1 MEKWRINNGTLKNPE
16 ILTIYSNESKFLINI
31 ENYSEFILTNAKLL
45 HDKENIF
52 KSVFN
57 GGSVSWSVSEIYRV
71 SQNQLYIC
79 IGFISKWDSSLAG

>member
-1 MEKWRINNGTLKNPE
+1 MEKWRINNGTLNNPE

-57 GGSVSWSVSEIYRV
+57 GGSVSWSVSEIYRDPKI
-71 SQNQLYIC
+71 NC
-79 IGFISKWDSSLAG
+79 IYRFPL

>member
-1 MEKWRINNGTLKNPE
+1 MEKWRINNGTLTNPE

-71 SQNQLYIC
+71 SQNKLYINR
-79 IGFISKWDSSLAG
+79 FPL